1 MDLHHETSAPPSTHK
16 KRLKIVYSF
25 SFDTTTLSLCFKGKL
40 FLQTVAD
47 RRNHVKR
54 IHHLDLLDE
63 KIEELVHD
71 PTMQNIK
78 DMNRKLGIKDFQLQ
92 QNVKEYMKAANFQPA

>member
-1 MDLHHETSAPPSTHK
+1 MS
-16 KRLKIVYSF
+16 
-25 SFDTTTLSLCFKGKL
+25 
-40 FLQTVAD
+40 
-47 RRNHVKR
+47 R

-78 DMNRKLGIKDFQLQ
+78 DMARKMGIKDIQLQ
-92 QNVKEYMKAANFQPA
+92 QNVREYMKI

>member
-1 MDLHHETSAPPSTHK
+1 MKLIINLTEITSLS
-16 KRLKIVYSF
+16 YSNRIKYPCPF
-25 SFDTTTLSLCFKGKL
+25 CGKL

-47 RRNHVKR
+47 RRNHVSR
-54 IHHLDLLDE
+54 IHHLDLPDE

-78 DMNRKLGIKDFQLQ
+78 DMARKMGVKDIQLQ
-92 QNVKEYMKAANFQPA
+92 QNVREYMKI